1 MADIYDK
8 ILQSKIPTIMGI
20 LNVTPDSFSDGGKYF
35 TQENAFEHAIK
46 LWNDGADIIDI
57 GGESTRPGSE
67 SITLDE
73 ELSRVIP
80 IVKKLHSVNPN
91 IIISVDTT
99 KSEVAEEAVENG
111 ASIINDISGG
121 NFDEKIFKV
130 AGKNNIPIV
139 IMHLKGIPKIMQIA
153 PTYDNVIEE
162 ISCYFEDRIDL
173 ALKYNANKIILDP
186 GIGFGKR
193 IEDNY
198 KILNQ
203 LDKFG
208 KWKYPLMIGVSRKSF
223 LGNSLNLEVENRN
236 NATTIAESIGAM
248 KGANIIRTHNVKNA
262 VELKKMI
269 SFLNKE

>member
-1 MADIYDK
+1 
-8 ILQSKIPTIMGI
+8 MGI

-35 TQENAFEHAIK
+35 KQNDAIQHALK

-57 GGESTRPGSE
+57 GGESTRPGSD
-67 SITLDE
+67 SITIDE

-80 IVKKLHSVNPN
+80 IIKKLHSENPN
-91 IIISVDTT
+91 IILSVDTT

-121 NFDEKIFKV
+121 TFDEKIFNV
-130 AGKNNIPIV
+130 AAQNNTPIV
-139 IMHLKGIPKIMQIA
+139 IMHIKGTPKIMQNS

-162 ISCYFEDRIDL
+162 ISYYFEDRIEF
-173 ALKYNANKIILDP
+173 ALKYNAKKIILDP

-203 LDKFG
+203 LNEFN
-208 KWKYPLMIGVSRKSF
+208 KWEYPLMIGVSRKSF
-223 LGNSLNLEVENRN
+223 FGNSLNLKLENRE
-236 NATTIAESIGAM
+236 NATIIAESIAAM

-262 VELKKMI
+262 VELKRMI
-269 SFLNKE
+269 SLLNKEIIRSDV